1 MSGHRTTKWLPT
13 LMAVLIAACNRAP
26 ASRDMAALDR
36 AYQAGVITKAE
47 YEMKRSALETQSS
60 ALAALD
66 KALEAGVLRKEEYQ
80 ARKAQLLAKSGALAA
95 LERAYASGVLNKEE
109 YLAKKSSLLA
119 PDAPVPASP
128 PAQEMAPPPLVA
140 AADAAPVPAGV
151 PASTTGSAPLL
162 NASQQNPLPPR
173 PAGARTEEH
182 APIPAAQPQS
192 QPQSAPAQIPVAE
205 VRQASAAPQAQ
216 VATAQGHVL
225 RMKVARAV
233 DQSGFERPMTSA
245 TMLVPTDWQV
255 QGGTV
260 WNIKDKCN
268 GIQTNLRTFGP
279 DGRAIEVFPAFN
291 WMWADDP
298 KPLQMTAAQTAQYGS
313 RPCDVMPPLQAAD
326 FLRRNLN
333 RYRPNAQVVGL
344 EPAPK
349 LLAIMQQMARDTEQS
364 GLRYNLRQSVRPDA
378 IKARVRYNLN
388 GQAMEEWIVVAVMIT
403 GTLGP
408 SYNTKTMQPGQAWTY
423 NCAAYVTGERA
434 PQGQLDANEK
444 FFDLVVSTY
453 RRDPQWQARV
463 DGNAQA
469 IQQIELKGVR
479 DRSAIVAKNADDIR
493 NIQREGYEGRQRTMD
508 QISNQRSQTM
518 RGVET
523 YRNPA
528 TGETVELSNQY
539 GHAWVNNRGE
549 YLLSDQPGFDPVVTL
564 KEDWKPLEHVKQ

>member
-1 MSGHRTTKWLPT
+1 MIGHRTRKWLPPV
-13 LMAVLIAACNRAP
+13 MAVLMAACNRAP
-26 ASRDMAALDR
+26 ASKDLAALDR

-47 YEMKRSALETQSS
+47 YQMKRAAMETQSS
-60 ALAALD
+60 AMSALD
-66 KALEAGVLRKEEYQ
+66 KALEAGVLRKQEYQ
-80 ARKAQLLAKSGALAA
+80 ARKAQLLAKADALAA
-95 LERAYASGVLNKEE
+95 VERAYAAGVLNKEE

-119 PDAPVPASP
+119 PDTTVPASLPAQDVAAPSPIAVAAVAPAPVEP
-128 PAQEMAPPPLVA
+128 PAPA
-140 AADAAPVPAGV
+140 AASPLHSNAAREN
-151 PASTTGSAPLL
+151 S
-162 NASQQNPLPPR
+162 LPPR
-173 PAGARTEEH
+173 PAGARIQEPT
-182 APIPAAQPQS
+182 PIPAAQPQ
-192 QPQSAPAQIPVAE
+192 PQSAPAP
-205 VRQASAAPQAQ
+205 AQ
-216 VATAQGHVL
+216 VAIAEARPAPAAPPAQASPAQGHVL

-260 WNIKDKCN
+260 WHIKDKCN
-268 GIQTNLRTFGP
+268 GIQTNLRTSGP
-279 DGRAIEVFPAFN
+279 DGRAIEVFPAFS
-291 WMWADDP
+291 WVWADDP

-313 RPCDVMPPLQAAD
+313 RPCDVMPPLKAAD

-378 IKARVRYNLN
+378 IKARVRYHLN

-444 FFDLVVSTY
+444 FFDLVVGTY

-508 QISNQRSQTM
+508 QISNQRSQTT